1 MIDEK
6 ELWMSLWKGFT
17 CLFESKKD
25 LDISLEVMS
34 VDFNEGE
41 AEKGC

>member
-1 MIDEK
+1 
-6 ELWMSLWKGFT
+6 MSLWKGFT

-25 LDISLEVMS
+25 IDISLEVIS
-34 VDFNEGE
+34 VDLNEGE

>member
-6 ELWMSLWKGFT
+6 KMWMNLWKGFT
-17 CLFESKKD
+17 CLFKGKKH

-34 VDFNEGE
+34 IDYNEGE
-41 AEKGC
+41 AEKGY